1 MLGDNR
7 VLGMSGVSLCVE
19 VAGMKMSTPLEALLE
34 RLRGQSVRPVG
45 PSPSKSERELLELLE
60 LHADGEIDALRAY
73 EALAGGSPD
82 EHVRY
87 VASLL
92 LEDERHHHQLL
103 AEMVNRVRGD
113 AEWRPVEPSVPYL
126 GVSHDRAG
134 LLDMTAHLMDTER
147 DDLRRIRVLKR
158 RLRRH
163 HSDSLLSLV
172 TDILEFDTRKHL
184 HILAFLRS
192 TART

>member
-1 MLGDNR
+1 MET
-7 VLGMSGVSLCVE
+7 S
-19 VAGMKMSTPLEALLE
+19 STRLEALME
-34 RLRGQSVRPVG
+34 RLRARSSRPVG
-45 PSPSKSERELLELLE
+45 PQPSRSERELLELLE
-60 LHADGEIDALRAY
+60 SHADDETEALHAY
-73 EALAGGSPD
+73 EELAGESPD

-92 LEDERHHHQLL
+92 LDDERRHHQLL

-126 GVSHDRAG
+126 GGSHDRAG
-134 LLDMTAHLMDTER
+134 LLDITARLIETER

-163 HSDSLLSLV
+163 RHQSLLSLV
-172 TDILEFDTRKHL
+172 ADILEFDTRKHL
-184 HILAFLRS
+184 HILAFLRDA
-192 TART
+192 TRT